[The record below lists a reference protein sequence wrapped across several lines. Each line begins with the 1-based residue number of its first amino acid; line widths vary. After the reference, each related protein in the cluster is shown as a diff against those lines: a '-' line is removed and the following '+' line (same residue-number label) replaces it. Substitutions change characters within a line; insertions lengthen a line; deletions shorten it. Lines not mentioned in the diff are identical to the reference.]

1 MEWDPAAEAAGA
13 AVEAEVRAAEAGVKW
28 AGNLPPGR
36 AETVYAQTAV
46 QRHHT
51 LQDSRAHSRCARSAD
66 RE

>member
-46 QRHHT
+46 QRHRT
-51 LQDSRAHSRCARSAD
+51 LQANRARSRCARSAD